1 MNWLVPPI
9 LPYIWY
15 DTRLTPRWNP
25 ATILPMYVE
34 RVPNRNS
41 PPAILIR
48 QSRWHRGKVLKSTL
62 ANISKLPA
70 PLVDQIALLLK
81 GGVVVGPASDSFQ
94 ILESRPA
101 GHVAAALG
109 LARRLGLPNLLHS
122 RRSTLRDRALA
133 LLVLRLL
140 EPGSRLEAAGLLQRG
155 AAMGELNRQLALGDI
170 SANHLYAALDW
181 LDQRAEAVS
190 DKLARRHLAAGGLA
204 LYDLTSAW
212 YTGYKCPLAARGHS
226 RDGKRGSLQINVGLL
241 CDSLGRPVSASVYPG
256 NTADPS
262 TVADQCDA
270 LRRRFGLASVV
281 LVGDRGMLTGQRIRE
296 DLAPREGFGWITS
309 LRAPTLRAL
318 VQRGELK
325 PAQVGPWQLRRLQ
338 AKAYPGE
345 RVIACRN
352 PSLQVLR
359 TQRRQDL
366 LDATEA
372 ELREVLAAVQRQH
385 EPLRGDALTIRVH
398 EALKRRRMKK
408 HFAVE
413 IGEDTLSWQRRTA
426 AIAAEQA
433 LDGLWAVR
441 AKVPEEQLSDEGV
454 VRAYKRLARV
464 ERAFRHMKTADLQL
478 RPFYV
483 RKQERV
489 RGHVMTCLLAY
500 YLEWH
505 MRRRLASL
513 LYDEE
518 EPERAVEG
526 SPVMG
531 SGHGEATVAKRK
543 KRRTADG
550 EWLWNFRSLLGEMR
564 SLTRNRVRFNLPG
577 GAEQPEVWMH
587 AAPSPLQQRVL
598 DLLRVRLKP

>member
-1 MNWLVPPI
+1 MLSASP
-9 LPYIWY
+9 
-15 DTRLTPRWNP
+15 TATPR
-25 ATILPMYVE
+25 
-34 RVPNRNS
+34 
-41 PPAILIR
+41 PPSSSAK
-48 QSRWHRGKVLKSTL
+48 SRWHRGKVLKSTL

-133 LLVLRLL
+133 LLLLRLL

-318 VQRGELK
+318 VKRGELK

-372 ELREVLAAVQRQH
+372 ELREVLSAVQRQH
-385 EPLRGDALTIRVH
+385 EPLARRRSHHSRPRGSQAASH
-398 EALKRRRMKK
+398 EEALRGRDRRGHAQLATPHSR
-408 HFAVE
+408 HRGRTGSGRAV
-413 IGEDTLSWQRRTA
+413 GGARQ
-426 AIAAEQA
+426 
-433 LDGLWAVR
+433 
-441 AKVPEEQLSDEGV
+441 VPEEQLSDEGV

-464 ERAFRHMKTADLQL
+464 ERAFRHIKTADLQL

-564 SLTRNRVRFNLPG
+564 SLTRNRVRFNLPAG
-577 GAEQPEVWMH
+577 QNSRRCGCMRPRAAAAARARLAAGAAEALKPT
-587 AAPSPLQQRVL
+587 QQRDVS
-598 DLLRVRLKP
+598 